1 MEQTK
6 DKVEVRVGQVW
17 EEVDCDDP
25 TQFTVKSTGKM
36 TTLEGPKRGPDTMVC
51 ICDTEM
57 LLDPYEWKLIKD
69 I

>member
-1 MEQTK
+1 M
-6 DKVEVRVGQVW
+6 W